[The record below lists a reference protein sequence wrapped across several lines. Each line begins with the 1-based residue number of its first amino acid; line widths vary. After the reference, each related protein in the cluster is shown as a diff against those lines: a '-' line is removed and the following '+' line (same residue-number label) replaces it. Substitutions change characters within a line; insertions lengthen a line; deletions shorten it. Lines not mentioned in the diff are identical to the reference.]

1 MLRFLLRPQA
11 STMAAPHR
19 VQIGF
24 LAGVSL
30 PLARPALRTAL
41 AAAVRLTLRKHATPS
56 TKHLSV
62 MLGTNAQMQAFNFKF
77 AKLNVPT
84 DVLSFPAESAAVDGY
99 LGDIVISVQ
108 KAANQAVVHNR
119 TVLAELQLLTIHG
132 TLHLLG
138 YDHATKAER
147 SAMWAVQDQI
157 VAALAP
163 PITARKNQRNSKR
176 LPAT

>member
-1 MLRFLLRPQA
+1 
-11 STMAAPHR
+11 MAAPHR

-24 LAGVSL
+24 LAGVTL
-30 PLARPALRTAL
+30 PLPRPALRTAL
-41 AAAVRLTLRKHATPS
+41 AVAVRLTLRKHATPS
-56 TKHLSV
+56 SNHLSV
-62 MLGTNAQMQAFNFKF
+62 MLGTDPQLQELNFQF
-77 AKLNVPT
+77 AKLNVAT
-84 DVLSFPAESAAVDGY
+84 DVLSFPAGTVAADGY

-108 KAANQAVVHNR
+108 KAAQQAATHDR
-119 TVLAELQLLTIHG
+119 TVLAELQLLAIHG

-163 PITARKNQRNSKR
+163 PTAPHKNQRNSKR